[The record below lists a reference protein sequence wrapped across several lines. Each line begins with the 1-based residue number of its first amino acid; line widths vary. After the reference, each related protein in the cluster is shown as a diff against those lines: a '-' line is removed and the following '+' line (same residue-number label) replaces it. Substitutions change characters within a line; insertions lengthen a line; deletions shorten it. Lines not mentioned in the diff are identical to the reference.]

1 MCVQTVG
8 GLVNPHSTRLTPPF
22 STVLFGGL
30 CLLGQ
35 LEVMQKDPASAMAES
50 ECS

>member
-8 GLVNPHSTRLTPPF
+8 GLVNPHSSLHPC

-35 LEVMQKDPASAMAES
+35 LEVMQKDPVSAMAES